1 MRHLRPCWIYTCHV
15 FISFLSLSE
24 PFQFPNQLNL
34 QHRKCHRRCIPLT
47 IRPRVDQEAR
57 LFSSRDDGLV
67 LPMNA
72 ADDLLPLQQ
81 LNSVGDLN
89 CEMER
94 LCQVGDVDDA
104 LELLNQAEERMTA
117 GSTNGP
123 FPDYNSYTILMQA
136 WASRDD
142 TATPERL
149 EPFLERMK
157 ELSKIYPACT
167 PTALAYNA
175 VILTWAK
182 ACTRQSGKRCDE
194 LMQELRARY
203 DETSNGAYLPL
214 KATYVSTLAAWASS
228 GRGKEAAERAE
239 AILEEME
246 GLMVVHPHLAP
257 TTICANIVL

>member
-1 MRHLRPCWIYTCHV
+1 MSCLNRCWIYTCYV
-15 FISFLSLSE
+15 FISFLALSE
-24 PFQFPNQLNL
+24 SFQFQNKLNL
-34 QHRKCHRRCIPLT
+34 QQGKCHRRSTHIPST
-47 IRPRVDQEAR
+47 ILSFSQATR
-57 LFSSRDDGLV
+57 LFASRDDGLV
-67 LPMNA
+67 LPMNEI
-72 ADDLLPLQQ
+72 LPLQE

-94 LCQVGDVDDA
+94 LCQAGDVDDA
-104 LELLNQAEERMTA
+104 LELLNQAEARMIA
-117 GSTNGP
+117 GSTASNGP
-123 FPDYNSYTILMQA
+123 FPDHNSYTILMQA
-136 WASRDD
+136 WASRDA

-157 ELSKIYPACT
+157 ELSKSYPACT
-167 PTALAYNA
+167 PTALTYNA

-194 LMQELRARY
+194 LMQELRLRY

-246 GLMVVHPHLAP
+246 GLRLVHPHLAP
-257 TTICANIVL
+257 STICANIVL

>member
-1 MRHLRPCWIYTCHV
+1 
-15 FISFLSLSE
+15 
-24 PFQFPNQLNL
+24 
-34 QHRKCHRRCIPLT
+34 
-47 IRPRVDQEAR
+47 
-57 LFSSRDDGLV
+57 
-67 LPMNA
+67 MNEI
-72 ADDLLPLQQ
+72 LPLPQ

-94 LCQVGDVDDA
+94 LCQAGDVDDA
-104 LELLNQAEERMTA
+104 LELLNQAQERMIVA
-117 GSTNGP
+117 ASSNDGP
-123 FPDYNSYTILMQA
+123 FPDHNSYTILMQA
-136 WASRDD
+136 WASRDA

-167 PTALAYNA
+167 PTALTYNA

-194 LMQELRARY
+194 LMQELRSRY

-246 GLMVVHPHLAP
+246 GLRLIHPHLAP

>member
-1 MRHLRPCWIYTCHV
+1 MSYSRPCWIYTCYV

-24 PFQFPNQLNL
+24 SFQFSNKLHTNL
-34 QHRKCHRRCIPLT
+34 QHRKCNRRRIPSNVQPPPQAT
-47 IRPRVDQEAR
+47 R

-67 LPMNA
+67 LPMNEI
-72 ADDLLPLQQ
+72 LPLQQ

-89 CEMER
+89 CEMQR
-94 LCQVGDVDDA
+94 LCQAGDVDDA
-104 LELLNQAEERMTA
+104 LELLNQAEERMIA
-117 GSTNGP
+117 ASDGP
-123 FPDYNSYTILMQA
+123 FPDHNSYTILMQA
-136 WASRDD
+136 WASRDA

-167 PTALAYNA
+167 PTALTYNA
-175 VILTWAK
+175 VILTWTK
-182 ACTRQSGKRCDE
+182 AGTRQSGKRCDE
-194 LMQELRARY
+194 LMQELRSRY

-246 GLMVVHPHLAP
+246 GLRLIHPHLAP
-257 TTICANIVL
+257 STICANIVL

>member
-1 MRHLRPCWIYTCHV
+1 V

-24 PFQFPNQLNL
+24 PFQLSNKLHTNL
-34 QHRKCHRRCIPLT
+34 QQGKCHRRSTHIPST
-47 IRPRVDQEAR
+47 IIPPSHATR
-57 LFSSRDDGLV
+57 LFTSRDDGLV
-67 LPMNA
+67 LPMNEI
-72 ADDLLPLQQ
+72 LPLQQ

-94 LCQVGDVDDA
+94 LCQAGNVDDA
-104 LELLNQAEERMTA
+104 LELLNEAEERMLA
-117 GSTNGP
+117 GDTNTNDSGP
-123 FPDYNSYTILMQA
+123 LPDHNSYTILMQA
-136 WASRDD
+136 WASRDA

-157 ELSKIYPACT
+157 ELSKSYPACT
-167 PTALAYNA
+167 PTALTYNA

-182 ACTRQSGKRCDE
+182 ACSRQSGKRCDE
-194 LMQELRARY
+194 LMQELRSRY

-246 GLMVVHPHLAP
+246 GLRLVHPHLAP
-257 TTICANIVL
+257 STICANIVL